1 MRMFNILGSALIT
14 LGLCA
19 SVNAQDKPKTLDELR
34 AQGYSVKSITPI
46 YSQLLL
52 TGYPQGFQ
60 TAYEKVDGPNYIHEL
75 VPVGETV
82 NNWTKMMTITGIKDL
97 ANKAEITPKAV
108 LDNLAGGFKR
118 ACPNSFSAQG
128 IAEGKVSGFDSFVA
142 VISCGIS
149 PSTGG
154 KSSETALVAVIK
166 GQSDYYTI
174 QWAERAAPSNE
185 PITLDVP
192 TWAAK
197 LKLMSPIKLCP
208 IVPGEQAP
216 FRSCVGQ

>member
-1 MRMFNILGSALIT
+1 MRMLKILGSALIT
-14 LGLCA
+14 LGMCA

-60 TAYEKVDGPNYIHEL
+60 TAYEKVNGPSYIREL

-82 NNWTKMMTITGIKDL
+82 DNWTKMMTISGIKGL
-97 ANKAEITPKAV
+97 ASKADITPKII
-108 LDNLAGGFKR
+108 LSNMAGGFKR
-118 ACPNSFSAQG
+118 ACPNSFSAQVVT
-128 IAEGKVSGFDSFVA
+128 EGKLSGFDSFVA
-142 VISCGIS
+142 VVSCGVS
-149 PSTGG
+149 PATGG
-154 KSSETALVAVIK
+154 KSSETALIAVIK

-174 QWAERAAPSNE
+174 QWAERSAPSNE
-185 PITLDVP
+185 PIALDVP
-192 TWAAK
+192 TWAGK
-197 LKLMSPIKLCP
+197 LSLMSPIKLCP

-216 FRSCVGQ
+216 YPSCVGP